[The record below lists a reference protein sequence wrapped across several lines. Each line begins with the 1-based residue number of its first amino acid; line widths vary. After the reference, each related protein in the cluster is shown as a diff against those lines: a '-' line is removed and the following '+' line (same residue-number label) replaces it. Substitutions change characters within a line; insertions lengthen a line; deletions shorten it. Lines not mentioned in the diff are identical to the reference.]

1 MINRRFFWQ
10 TPECVK
16 FRTVY
21 EDAETIV
28 GASESGE
35 HRLFRKDTGKIC
47 YTEGDAL
54 AAFTEMFFE
63 KEFLEKSEAVG
74 V

>member
-1 MINRRFFWQ
+1 MNRRYFWQ

-16 FRTVY
+16 FRIVF
-21 EDAETIV
+21 EDAETIT
-28 GASESGE
+28 GANEDGE

-47 YTEGDAL
+47 LSEGEAL
-54 AAFTEMFFE
+54 ASFTVLFFE